1 MRSLEQAHL
10 LPNLLSK
17 GLLARYGWLGFSLAM
32 LGIPLYVYLPT
43 YYVEQSALS
52 FSAVGAALLLART
65 LDVITD
71 PLIGWCSDRIQHIV
85 SRAVQIALSSLIL
98 AVGVYHLWLPD
109 LATLS
114 TTELFIWSFI
124 TYLAW
129 TAMTIPYLALAA
141 EISTQA
147 YPKSQ
152 LSGVREGFAIMGV
165 VTVLLLPVLSGL
177 SAQSTDF
184 YRLLFVLF
192 LVSLFSA
199 SVWLINLPTLPL
211 KPIHA
216 ISPWQLLKNIK
227 QQQPKVFSI
236 MPSYF
241 LNNFANALPATL
253 FLVFVADYLQLESL
267 TGGFL
272 MAYFLSGLIA
282 LPIWIKLS
290 KKFGKRPVWQAS
302 MLLASVSFLG
312 VFFLQS
318 GDALGF
324 FIVSIL
330 TGLSLGVDVAMPASI
345 QSDLVQESGK
355 SPTKNR
361 PQLNSQS
368 SGLLF
373 GLWGLLTKLALA
385 LAVGIAFPI
394 LDWSAALDQQN
405 KALLWLYAGLPI
417 LLKLMAWRLLIKTPI

>member
-85 SRAVQIALSSLIL
+85 SRAVQIALSSLLL

>member
-85 SRAVQIALSSLIL
+85 SRAVQIALSSLLL

-267 TGGFL
+267 IGGFL

-290 KKFGKRPVWQAS
+290 KKFGKRPIWQAS